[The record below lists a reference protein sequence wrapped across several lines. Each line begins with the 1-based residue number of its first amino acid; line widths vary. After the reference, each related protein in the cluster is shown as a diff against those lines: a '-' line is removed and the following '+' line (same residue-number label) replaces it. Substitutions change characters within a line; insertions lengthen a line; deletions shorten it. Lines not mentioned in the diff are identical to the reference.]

1 MARLEMFLFFAAIL
15 HNYTIER
22 PDGVD
27 KIDES
32 GRCMFTRVPKDYKVI
47 IKKILPD

>member
-1 MARLEMFLFFAAIL
+1 MARQEIFLFFAAIL

-22 PDGVD
+22 PAGVD

-32 GRCMFTRVPKDYKVI
+32 GTILVARIPKQYKIV
-47 IKKILPD
+47 LRRRTV